1 VPLPNAPSQRLVQ
14 VFSCMEGQL
23 SPPVLEQREALRAC
37 PDLASLLGM
46 LRRTHRLDD
55 ALAAELWAV
64 DAEGRCMLVGC
75 SVPPADVLDAA
86 ALLLHVLL

>member
-1 VPLPNAPSQRLVQ
+1 
-14 VFSCMEGQL
+14 
-23 SPPVLEQREALRAC
+23 
-37 PDLASLLGM
+37 M